1 MFNAYE
7 AQLLTLHSIN
17 EEKINTSNKFELF
30 PVMDSIFRRIYA
42 AQQGPGKVC
51 IELSRDFS
59 RDQIDQVVRELNNL
73 RYSAPYEFR
82 ESYWLVWIYW
92 GTSRMIIKRKTAQD
106 IMNIGWKGP
115 TLDMIFQ
122 EIIEAAQNRQDHCI
136 IEFNDYSYAH
146 EQQVILE
153 GYDFTVTLFRD
164 AFYSGRGCI
173 YLIVNWEE

>member
-1 MFNAYE
+1 
-7 AQLLTLHSIN
+7 
-17 EEKINTSNKFELF
+17 
-30 PVMDSIFRRIYA
+30 
-42 AQQGPGKVC
+42 
-51 IELSRDFS
+51 
-59 RDQIDQVVRELNNL
+59 
-73 RYSAPYEFR
+73 
-82 ESYWLVWIYW
+82 
-92 GTSRMIIKRKTAQD
+92 MIIKRKTAQD